1 MNSLKAISVGVSALA
16 LFASVPALAAT
27 SIVTKGFIGDTITSN
42 VSVGGGYIPPDTMG
56 AVGTTQF
63 VELVNGS
70 FTVFD
75 KGTGAKTQFVSDAT
89 FWGSVAGIT
98 SFAGEVTSG
107 DPRIMFNRNYNRWIA
122 TSFGGDLSYL
132 NLAVSDTADATGPW
146 KGTTYSGFQGV
157 GGNGIAD
164 FDTLAMDRN
173 AIYTTTN
180 NFVETGSCGV
190 GGQFCGTTINVI
202 PISDVFK
209 VSLAAPDVSN
219 KASFVQTYTGVAAGD
234 RGYAIQGVNS
244 DTPSSTGLLVA
255 DGNFSNGVATKI
267 NNPGAGAGGASIASV
282 TPLAVANFDQNVEAR
297 QPDGS
302 RNLDSGDTRTSSSVY
317 QQNGNIYFARTVT
330 PTGTDHNAVRITVLK
345 ASDLSVLQEL
355 DIAGGGD
362 FDYFQPAFNVSSFG
376 AVLEYNRSGGRTTG
390 AAGAVSIYA
399 NAYTLDSNGLLVFD
413 ATHLLKQG
421 DNTGYFIDFGS
432 GRNRWGDYAAVTIDP
447 TDPSKFWVIGE
458 YATTSPFAS
467 IGNDGWGTWIS
478 EITFRSNAP
487 SVPEPTTWAQML
499 LGFGLLGGAIRRRRV
514 TVRAARSTEPRLA

>member
-1 MNSLKAISVGVSALA
+1 MKNFNLFAIGASALA
-16 LFASVPALAAT
+16 MAT
-27 SIVTKGFIGDTITSN
+27 SAPAFAASSVVTKSFIGDTITSN
-42 VSVGGGYIPPDTMG
+42 VSVGGGFIPPDTMG

-75 KGTGAKTQFVSDAT
+75 KGTGAKTKFVGDST

-98 SFAGEVTSG
+98 DFNGATAGGVTGG
-107 DPRIMFNRNYNRWIA
+107 DPRIMFNATYNRWIA

-132 NLAVSDTADATGPW
+132 NIAVSDTADATGAW

-173 AIYTTTN
+173 AVYTTTN
-180 NFVETGSCGV
+180 NFLGSGSCGA

-202 PISDVFK
+202 PIGDIFK
-209 VSLAAPDVSN
+209 ASLAAPDVSN
-219 KASFVQTYTGVAAGD
+219 KASFVQTFTGSAAGD

-244 DTPSSTGLLVA
+244 NSAGTSGTLIA

-267 NNPGAGAGGASIASV
+267 NNAGLGSGGASVGSV
-282 TPLAVANFDQNVEAR
+282 TNLAVANFDQNVEAR

-302 RNLDSGDTRTSSSVY
+302 RNLDSGDTRIASSVY
-317 QQNGNIYFARTVT
+317 ELNGNIYFARTVT
-330 PTGTDHNAVRITVLK
+330 PTGSDHNAVRITVLK
-345 ASDLSVLQEL
+345 ATDFSVLQEL

-362 FDYFQPAFNVSSFG
+362 FDYFQPAFNVSAFG
-376 AVLEYNRSGGRTTG
+376 AVLEYNRSGGPTTG
-390 AAGAVSIYA
+390 AFGAVSIYA
-399 NAYTLDSNGLLVFD
+399 NAYTLDSAGLLVFD

-432 GRNRWGDYAAVTIDP
+432 GRNRWGDYAAVTVDP
-447 TDPSKFWVIGE
+447 TDASTFWVIGE
-458 YATTSPFAS
+458 YATTSPYSS

-478 EITFRSNAP
+478 AIKFNVGA
-487 SVPEPTTWAQML
+487 VPEPATWAQML
-499 LGFGLLGGAIRRRRV
+499 LGFGLIGGAIRRKRV
-514 TVRAARSTEPRLA
+514 TNMTYSVA